1 MASCSFFFYFLFEI
15 TKIDEGYLKIPK
27 FIENINVLTKKL
39 MEDIT
44 KLQFSINYESQYR
57 KSDITYKS
65 YDFLKNTLI
74 FQIF

>member
-1 MASCSFFFYFLFEI
+1 MASCSFFYFLFEI

-39 MEDIT
+39 MEDII